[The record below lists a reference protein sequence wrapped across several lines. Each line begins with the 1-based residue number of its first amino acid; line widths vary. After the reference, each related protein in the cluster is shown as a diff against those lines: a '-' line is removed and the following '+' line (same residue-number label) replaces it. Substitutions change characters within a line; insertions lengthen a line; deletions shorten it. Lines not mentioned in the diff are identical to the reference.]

1 MDEVLRK
8 NFYSIIAHPQSFG
21 ACFPIKG
28 NRLRNVFQFFVVPKI
43 SFAICV
49 RVSKELPDAY
59 MSIRV

>member
-1 MDEVLRK
+1 MDEDLRK
-8 NFYSIIAHPQSFG
+8 YFYRIIAHPQSFG
-21 ACFPIKG
+21 ACFLIKG
-28 NRLRNVFQFFVVPKI
+28 SRLRNVFQFFVVPKL